1 MYHTLYYLLV
11 SKDLNA
17 LAKVVPGPC
26 VAILEAIFF
35 FDIFLLAVNV
45 GIGSDLYKE
54 LVVVVV
60 NDC

>member
-1 MYHTLYYLLV
+1 MYHTFYYILV
-11 SKDLNA
+11 TKYLNA
-17 LAKVVPGPC
+17 LTKVVPGPG
-26 VAILEAIFF
+26 VTILEAIFF

-45 GIGSDLYKE
+45 GIGSRLYKE